1 MNMQTHDPIL
11 NFVLRKENLP
21 ATLDILKRAKEIRR
35 AVLQTFWDSIRSH
48 LKATTPPR
56 LAKFGYMRWEF
67 WPSHERSGDTEYCLY
82 FRDARFA
89 KARQHLTHCVQ
100 QWMTESSYEIKYG
113 IQWEME
119 EASASRLRKLPQVE
133 KLRQSLNDEI
143 FKTTGLSWW
152 CGRAKLF
159 QEDSVEDFLK
169 KHTANSSQIKRK
181 VSQDF
186 WQLVDDTADLVAE
199 ANHAIQRKHQR

>member
-1 MNMQTHDPIL
+1 MQTHDPIL
-11 NFVLRKENLP
+11 KFVLQKENLS
-21 ATLDILKRAKEIRR
+21 ATLDILNRAKEIRR
-35 AVLQTFWDSIRSH
+35 NVLQTFWDSILKH
-48 LKATTPPR
+48 LTTTTPSR
-56 LAKFGYMRWEF
+56 IKKFRYKWEF
-67 WPSHERSGDTEYCLY
+67 WPSHEQSGNQDYELY

-89 KARQHLTHCVQ
+89 NTRQHLNHCVRH
-100 QWMTESSYEIKYG
+100 WMTESSYAIDYG
-113 IQWEME
+113 IMWEME